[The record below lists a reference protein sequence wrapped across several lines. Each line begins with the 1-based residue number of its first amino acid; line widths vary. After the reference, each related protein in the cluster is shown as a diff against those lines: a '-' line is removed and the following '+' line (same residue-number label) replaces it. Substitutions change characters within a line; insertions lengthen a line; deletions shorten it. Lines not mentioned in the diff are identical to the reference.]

1 MEVRSLGLVETRGY
15 VAAIEAADAG
25 AKAANVEVLG
35 WENADGGLIT
45 IRFAGDVAAVRAAVA
60 SATAA
65 VQRVG
70 KVYAVHVIA
79 RPSGQL
85 GVISHGILSSRKT
98 PPKPRDGHPGQAGG
112 KSDVENPLP
121 PETPVVAVEPVKAV
135 EEIIPEIAVE
145 QVQAP
150 QPQVTPEPAMEAP
163 APVEKPVIA
172 PTAIEKPVE
181 AAAPVKKVVEA
192 PIVVEKPLPAPTA
205 VKAIAQEVAPKKAPV
220 IEAKPKAAI
229 IPEPPKAIQ
238 SEKKPQAE
246 PVKSAPPQPNHELPS
261 RVPGTLKGRRK
272 DKAQKGRGKPRF

>member
-98 PPKPRDGHPGQAGG
+98 PPKPRDGHPGQAAG
-112 KSDVENPLP
+112 KNEVEKPLP
-121 PETPVVAVEPVKAV
+121 PEAPVEAVEPVKAA

-150 QPQVTPEPAMEAP
+150 QPQVTPEPLVVAP
-163 APVEKPVIA
+163 APVEKPVEA
-172 PTAIEKPVE
+172 PTAVEKPVE
-181 AAAPVKKVVEA
+181 VAAPVKKVVEA
-192 PIVVEKPLPAPTA
+192 PIVAEKPVPAPTA
-205 VKAIAQEVAPKKAPV
+205 VKTIAQEVAPRKAPMV
-220 IEAKPKAAI
+220 EAKPKAAL
-229 IPEPPKAIQ
+229 IPEPPKAVQ
-238 SEKKPQAE
+238 SEKKPLAE